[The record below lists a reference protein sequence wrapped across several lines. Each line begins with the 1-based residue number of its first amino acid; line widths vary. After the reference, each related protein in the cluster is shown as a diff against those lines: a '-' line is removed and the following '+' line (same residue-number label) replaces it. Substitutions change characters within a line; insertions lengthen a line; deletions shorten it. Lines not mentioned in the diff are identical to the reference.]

1 MQRPIR
7 KERDLLRRLVAE
19 GMGTALLVAVVIGS
33 GVMAEQLAGGN
44 AAIALL
50 GNTLATGAA
59 LPVLILIFGPLS
71 GAHLNPAVS
80 FYVAATRRLPLRD
93 AAAYIAVQFFG
104 GIAGMLLA
112 HAMFQLPLLEI
123 SGHIRNRPGRMLG
136 EFVATLLLLA
146 TIVGTER
153 RHPAA
158 TPYAVGLVIS
168 AGYWFTSSTSFA
180 NPAVTLARA
189 FSDSF
194 AGIRPLDAPGFMLAQ
209 LLAVV
214 AAIWFLPWLFASSR
228 PGTAADPGRH
238 ERASRPTAN

>member
-1 MQRPIR
+1 
-7 KERDLLRRLVAE
+7 
-19 GMGTALLVAVVIGS
+19 
-33 GVMAEQLAGGN
+33 
-44 AAIALL
+44 
-50 GNTLATGAA
+50 
-59 LPVLILIFGPLS
+59 
-71 GAHLNPAVS
+71 
-80 FYVAATRRLPLRD
+80 
-93 AAAYIAVQFFG
+93 
-104 GIAGMLLA
+104 MLLA
-112 HAMFQLPLLEI
+112 HAMFQLPLIEI
-123 SGHIRNRPGRMLG
+123 SSLIRGGPGRMLG

-180 NPAVTLARA
+180 NPAVTLARV

-214 AAIWFLPWLFASSR
+214 AAMWFLPWLFAAIR
-228 PGTAADPGRH
+228 PGIAADPNRL
-238 ERASRPTAN
+238 EREREPAAN